1 MESSSIRVGIVG
13 CGRVAEHHLR
23 FLSELAGIQVIALSD
38 PDLTR
43 AQTLAERYRVPKT
56 FTSLEQMLESTGLDA
71 LHVLSPPVLHYA
83 QAAAGLDAGL
93 HVLVEKPAAL
103 SSNEV
108 KDLYERAARK
118 NVRLCPDFIQL
129 FHPAVEKITELVAS
143 CRFGSVIHVESFMGV
158 EAALP
163 ELREWSGTHW
173 SFNLPG
179 GVLHNYITHPLYL
192 TLNWIGAPRSINVL
206 PRSYG
211 VLPHGLTD
219 HLEITIEGERATASV
234 AVSFAMAQAPF
245 SLKLYCEKGSLLV
258 NFDTMSLVVQSNSRL
273 PRSARRLFHN
283 LNEAQQL
290 TSATIRTV
298 WGALRKTVVPYQ
310 GLRTI
315 LRRFY
320 DSIESGAPLPIPE
333 SLVIHTALAE
343 DFIAAHSGKVHL
355 ALEDSKRAV
364 TTSSSKPRVLVT
376 GATGFVG
383 KVLVLKL
390 LDEGFQVRAYVRP
403 LSDSRWLENSDVE
416 IVYGDVREPEPLR
429 RAMQGVESI
438 IHLAAGVRGS
448 RQFACSSCT
457 TGTENIAA
465 LARESGINRIVY
477 VSSMAI
483 HDFLAMK
490 DGECIREN
498 SPLEPHP
505 ELRSTYAQ
513 AKRGAEEIAI
523 SHIRD
528 NDPSWTIVRPSLI
541 FGPGWNPIS
550 AVGFRVGGQIFSL
563 GSRRKQLRLV
573 HVDDACDALIA
584 ILRSKES
591 KGQILN
597 LSHPDAITTGECV
610 QLLVRKRDE
619 RLRIFYIPGSLLL
632 AVGAVAELA
641 LKTFRLPLFLNRRRV
656 AYLVRSNPVDGA
668 ALDSLG
674 IWKPTASLREQLE
687 RAVFANQPI
696 RYASLTPE
704 MIPSSLSVTAPRKEV
719 STQ

>member
-1 MESSSIRVGIVG
+1 MESRSIRVGIVG

-23 FLSELAGIQVIALSD
+23 FLSQLAGIQVVGLSD
-38 PDLTR
+38 PDSTR
-43 AQTLAERYRVPKT
+43 TQTLAQRYRVPKT
-56 FTSLEQMLESTGLDA
+56 FTSLEQMLASTELNA

-83 QAAAGLDAGL
+83 QAAAAIDAGL

-108 KDLYERAARK
+108 TDLYERAARK
-118 NVRLCPDFIQL
+118 NVKLCPDFIQL
-129 FHPAVEKITELVAS
+129 FHPAVEKITESIAS
-143 CRFGSVIHVESFMGV
+143 GRFGSVIHVECFMGV

-163 ELREWSGTHW
+163 ELREWPGTHW

-192 TLNWIGAPRSINVL
+192 TLNWIGAPRGINVL
-206 PRSYG
+206 PRSCG

-219 HLEITIEGERATASV
+219 HLEIAIEGERATASI

-245 SLKLYCEKGSLLV
+245 SVKVYCERGSLFV
-258 NFDTMSLVVQSNSRL
+258 NFDTMSLVVQSTSRL
-273 PRSARRLFHN
+273 PRSARRLFQN
-283 LNEAQQL
+283 LNEAMQL
-290 TSATIRTV
+290 TSGTIRTT

-320 DSIESGAPLPIPE
+320 DSVESGAPLPIPE
-333 SLVIHTALAE
+333 SLVLHTAQAE
-343 DFIAAHSGKVHL
+343 DFIAANSGKVHL
-355 ALEDSKRAV
+355 ALQDLKSPV

-383 KVLVLKL
+383 KVLVRKL
-390 LDEGFQVRAYVRP
+390 LREGYQVRAYVRP

-416 IVYGDVREPEPLR
+416 IVYGDVRELEPLR

-438 IHLAAGVRGS
+438 FHLAAGVRGS

-457 TGTENIAA
+457 TGTENIAI
-465 LARESGINRIVY
+465 LARESGIKRIIY
-477 VSSMAI
+477 ISSMAI

-490 DGECIREN
+490 EGERLHEN

-513 AKRGAEEIAI
+513 AKRESEDVAI

-528 NDPSWTIVRPSLI
+528 NEPSWTVVRPSLI

-550 AVGFRVGGQIFSL
+550 GIGVRVGGQVFSL
-563 GSRRKQLRLV
+563 GSRRKQLRLI
-573 HVDDACDALIA
+573 HVDDACEALLA
-584 ILRSKES
+584 ILRSPES
-591 KGQILN
+591 AGKILN
-597 LSHPDAITTGECV
+597 LSHPDTITTGECAR
-610 QLLVRKRDE
+610 LLLRKNDE
-619 RLRIFYIPGSLLL
+619 RLRIFYIPGSLLM
-632 AVGAVAELA
+632 AVGTIAELA

-656 AYLVRSNPVDGA
+656 AYLVRGNPVDSS
-668 ALDSLG
+668 ALEALG
-674 IWKPTASLREQLE
+674 IWQPSASLRQQLE
-687 RAVFANQPI
+687 QAVFADQPI
-696 RYASLTPE
+696 RFAGLTPE
-704 MIPSSLSVTAPRKEV
+704 MIPSSLAVTTPHKGL

>member
-1 MESSSIRVGIVG
+1 MENRFIRVGIVG

-43 AQTLAERYRVPKT
+43 AQTLAQRYRVPKT

-103 SSNEV
+103 SSDEV

-118 NVRLCPDFIQL
+118 NVKLCPDFIQL
-129 FHPAVEKITELVAS
+129 FHPAVEKITELIAS
-143 CRFGSVIHVESFMGV
+143 GRFGSVIHVESFMGV

-163 ELREWSGTHW
+163 ELREWPGTHW

-192 TLNWIGAPRSINVL
+192 TLNWIGAPRAINVL

-219 HLEITIEGERATASV
+219 HLEIAIEGERATASV

-273 PRSARRLFHN
+273 PRSARRLFQN
-283 LNEAQQL
+283 VNEAMQL
-290 TSATIRTV
+290 TSATIRTT
-298 WGALRKTVVPYQ
+298 WGALRKAVVPYQ

-333 SLVIHTALAE
+333 SLVLHTAQAE

-355 ALEDSKRAV
+355 ALRDSSAV

-383 KVLVLKL
+383 KVLVRKL
-390 LDEGFQVRAYVRP
+390 LDEGYQVRTYVRP
-403 LSDSRWLENSDVE
+403 LSDSSWLENNGVE

-457 TGTENIAA
+457 TGTENIAV
-465 LARESGINRIVY
+465 LARESGIKRVIY
-477 VSSMAI
+477 ISSMAI

-490 DGECIREN
+490 DGECIHEN

-528 NDPSWTIVRPSLI
+528 NEPSWTIVRPSLI
-541 FGPGWNPIS
+541 FGPGWNPVS
-550 AVGFRVGGQIFSL
+550 AVGVRVGRQIFSL
-563 GSRRKQLRLV
+563 GSWRKQLRLI

-584 ILRSKES
+584 ILRSPES
-591 KGQILN
+591 AGQILN
-597 LSHPDAITTGECV
+597 LSHPDTITTGEFV
-610 QLLVRKRDE
+610 RLLVRKKDT

-641 LKTFRLPLFLNRRRV
+641 LKTFRLPLFVNRRRV
-656 AYLVRSNPVDGA
+656 AYLVRGNPVDGA

-687 RAVFANQPI
+687 QAVFADQPI
-696 RYASLTPE
+696 RYASLPPE
-704 MIPSSLSVTAPRKEV
+704 LVPKSLAVTSPQEEL
-719 STQ
+719 SPH

>member
-1 MESSSIRVGIVG
+1 MENRFIRVGIVG

-23 FLSELAGIQVIALSD
+23 FLSELASVQVVALSD
-38 PDLTR
+38 PDFTR
-43 AQTLAERYRVPKT
+43 AQTLAQRYRVPKT
-56 FTSLEQMLESTGLDA
+56 FTSLKQMLESKGLDA

-83 QAAAGLDAGL
+83 QAAAAIDAGL

-118 NVRLCPDFIQL
+118 NVKLCPDFIQL
-129 FHPAVEKITELVAS
+129 FHPAVEKMTELVAS
-143 CRFGSVIHVESFMGV
+143 GRFGSVIHVESFMGV

-163 ELREWSGTHW
+163 ELREWPGTHW

-192 TLNWIGAPRSINVL
+192 TLNWIGAPRGINVL

-219 HLEITIEGERATASV
+219 HIEIAIEGERATASV

-245 SLKLYCEKGSLLV
+245 SLKVYCEKGSLFV

-273 PRSARRLFHN
+273 PRSARRLLQN
-283 LNEAQQL
+283 LNEAMQL
-290 TSATIRTV
+290 TSATIRTT
-298 WGALRKTVVPYQ
+298 WGALRKSVVPYQ

-315 LRRFY
+315 VRRFY

-333 SLVIHTALAE
+333 SLVLHTAQAE
-343 DFIAAHSGKVHL
+343 DFITAHSGKVHL
-355 ALEDSKRAV
+355 ALGDLKSTV
-364 TTSSSKPRVLVT
+364 TIPSSKPRVLVT

-383 KVLVLKL
+383 KVLVRKL
-390 LDEGFQVRAYVRP
+390 LHEGFQVRAYVRP
-403 LSDSRWLENSDVE
+403 LSDSCLLENSDVE

-457 TGTENIAA
+457 TGTENIAV
-465 LARESGINRIVY
+465 LARESGIKRVVY

-490 DGECIREN
+490 DGECIHES

-528 NDPSWTIVRPSLI
+528 NEPSWTIVRPSVI
-541 FGPGWNPIS
+541 FGPRWNPVS
-550 AVGFRVGGQIFSL
+550 AVGVKVGRHVFSL
-563 GSRRKQLRLV
+563 GSQRKQLRLI
-573 HVDDACDALIA
+573 HVEDACDALIA
-584 ILRSKES
+584 ILRSPES
-591 KGQILN
+591 AGRILN
-597 LSHPDAITTGECV
+597 LSHPDTITTGECV
-610 QLLVRKRDE
+610 RLLDRKYDKH
-619 RLRIFYIPGSLLL
+619 LRIFYIPGSLLL
-632 AVGAVAELA
+632 AVGSVAELA
-641 LKTFRLPLFLNRRRV
+641 LKTFRLPLLVNRRRV

-668 ALDSLG
+668 ALHSLG
-674 IWKPTASLREQLE
+674 IWSPKASLRDQLE
-687 RAVFANQPI
+687 REVFADQPI
-696 RYASLTPE
+696 RYASLPPE
-704 MIPSSLSVTAPRKEV
+704 MAPQSLSVTSPHKEL

>member
-1 MESSSIRVGIVG
+1 MESRFIRVGIVG

-23 FLSELAGIQVIALSD
+23 FLSEQAGIQVIALSD
-38 PDLTR
+38 PDFAR
-43 AQTLAERYRVPKT
+43 AQTLAQRYRVPKS
-56 FTSLEQMLESTGLDA
+56 FTSLEQMLESTELDA
-71 LHVLSPPVLHYA
+71 VHILSPPTLHYA
-83 QAAAGLDAGL
+83 QAAAAIEAGI

-118 NVRLCPDFIQL
+118 NVKLCPDFIQL

-143 CRFGSVIHVESFMGV
+143 GRFGSVIHVESFMGV

-163 ELREWSGTHW
+163 ELREWPGTHW

-192 TLNWIGAPRSINVL
+192 TLNWIGAPQGISVL

-211 VLPHGLTD
+211 VLPHALTD
-219 HLEITIEGERATASV
+219 HIEIAIQGERATASV
-234 AVSFAMAQAPF
+234 TVSFAMAQAPF
-245 SLKLYCEKGSLLV
+245 SLKLYCEKGSLSV

-273 PRSARRLFHN
+273 PRPARRLLQN
-283 LNEAQQL
+283 LNEAMQL
-290 TSATIRTV
+290 TSATIRTT
-298 WGALRKTVVPYQ
+298 WGALRKSVVPYQ

-320 DSIESGAPLPIPE
+320 DSIGSGGPLPIPE
-333 SLVIHTALAE
+333 SLVLHTAQAE
-343 DFIAAHSGKVHL
+343 DFITVHSGKVHL
-355 ALEDSKRAV
+355 DLQDLKSTV

-383 KVLVLKL
+383 KVLVRKL
-390 LDEGFQVRAYVRP
+390 LHEGFQVRAYVRP

-416 IVYGDVREPEPLR
+416 IVHGDVREPEPLR

-438 IHLAAGVRGS
+438 VHLAAGVRGS

-457 TGTENIAA
+457 TGTENIAV
-465 LARESGINRIVY
+465 LARESGVKRVVY

-490 DGECIREN
+490 EGECIRES

-505 ELRSTYAQ
+505 ELRSTYVH

-523 SHIRD
+523 SHISD
-528 NDPSWTIVRPSLI
+528 NGPSWTIVRPSVI
-541 FGPGWNPIS
+541 FGPRWNPVS
-550 AVGFRVGGQIFSL
+550 AVGVRVGRQVFSL
-563 GSRRKQLRLV
+563 GSRRKQLRLI

-584 ILRSKES
+584 ILRSPES
-591 KGQILN
+591 AGKVLN
-597 LSHPDAITTGECV
+597 LSHPDTITMGECV
-610 QLLVRKRDE
+610 RLFVRKYDE
-619 RLRIFYIPGSLLL
+619 RLRIFYISGTLLL

-641 LKTFRLPLFLNRRRV
+641 LKTFRLPLVINRRRV
-656 AYLVRSNPVDGA
+656 AYLVRSNPVDGE
-668 ALDSLG
+668 ALLSLG
-674 IWKPTASLREQLE
+674 IWKPKESLSDQLE
-687 RAVFANQPI
+687 REVFADQPI
-696 RYASLTPE
+696 RLASQAPE
-704 MIPSSLSVTAPRKEV
+704 IAANSIQCPPREEV
-719 STQ
+719 SAH